1 MSATRTQQWA
11 IAYDISLDKERAR
24 VEKTLKGWGHRAQKS
39 VYLVTTTRGGITTLQ
54 RELNA
59 HKIKSG
65 TILLLRLQSNV
76 EPIAIGEPWDYPDD
90 GAAYIF

>member
-11 IAYDISLDKERAR
+11 VAYDISDDKERAR
-24 VEKTLKGWGHRAQKS
+24 VDKTLKGWGHRAQKS
-39 VYLVTTTRGGITTLQ
+39 VYLVTTTRGGINTLQ
-54 RELNA
+54 RELNT

-65 TILLLRLQSNV
+65 TILLLRLQTNV
-76 EPIAIGEPWDYPDD
+76 APVAIGEPWENPDE